1 VSDHSSI
8 PQDADAENGMNAN
21 DEFENNT
28 DLKGDQA
35 PANAGPAEEGE
46 QQAPPDELSTM
57 KAEVERL
64 EAEASEYLD
73 GWQRARAEFINFK
86 RRTKEENENTRARIT
101 GDILV
106 QFLEII
112 DDLDLALESKPDGDD
127 LQAWIGGIELIRQK
141 LMLILQGQNI
151 EEIPVDRGN
160 CFDPA
165 LHEAVT
171 FEEDDELEE
180 GEIIGTIK
188 KGYIL
193 KERVLRPAQVRV
205 AK

>member
-1 VSDHSSI
+1 MSDHSSI
-8 PQDADAENGMNAN
+8 PQDADAENGMDVN
-21 DEFENNT
+21 DEPENNT
-28 DLKGDQA
+28 EL
-35 PANAGPAEEGE
+35 ESE

-86 RRTKEENENTRARIT
+86 RRTKEESDNTRARIT
-101 GDILV
+101 GDILS

-127 LQAWIGGIELIRQK
+127 MQAWIGGIELIRQK

-151 EEIPVDRGN
+151 EEISVERGD
-160 CFDPA
+160 CFDPV

-188 KGYIL
+188 KGYML